1 MTEKKDPVAEMFEQ
15 VGRVLREAGRVIGQ
29 AAGIGIKFEQVGM
42 VINEVGRVIREAMG
56 IGVKFEL
63 TLMLRGIRL
72 WSYIA
77 TSILLGILGGLW
89 LDGKLGTEPLF
100 LIIGLVLGIAVSA
113 FGAYWRVKPLMRK
126 GRKPKVKKTEGG
138 DS

>member
-1 MTEKKDPVAEMFEQ
+1 MTKKKDPVAEMFEE
-15 VGRVLREAGRVIGQ
+15 VSRVLHEAGRVIGE
-29 AAGIGIKFEQVGM
+29 AMGIGIKFEQVGK
-42 VINEVGRVIREAMG
+42 VINEVARVIREAMG

-72 WSYIA
+72 GSYIG

-89 LDGKLGTEPLF
+89 LDGELGTKPLF
-100 LIIGLVLGIAVSA
+100 LIIGLVLGLAVAA

-126 GRKPKVKKTEGG
+126 GRKPKVKETKRE
-138 DS
+138 DD